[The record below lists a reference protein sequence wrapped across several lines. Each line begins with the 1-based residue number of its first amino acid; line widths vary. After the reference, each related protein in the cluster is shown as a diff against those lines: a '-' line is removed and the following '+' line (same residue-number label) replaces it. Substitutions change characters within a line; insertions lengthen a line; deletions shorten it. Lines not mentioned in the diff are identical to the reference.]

1 MNTID
6 IMNAVEKDKS
16 VNPQQTEFTSSEAQV
31 QQSNTAFVSQFET
44 ASSKKPKTSEVKIS
58 TKDVHVYYGETEAI
72 KGIDLDIYQNEVIAF
87 IGPSGCGKSTFLRTL
102 NRMNDTIDSCRVT
115 GKVTLDN
122 QDIYDPNLDVVL
134 LRAQVGDGVPEAK
147 PFPKSIFDNVAY
159 GPKLHGFG
167 T

>member
-44 ASSKKPKTSEVKIS
+44 ASSNKKPKTSEVKIS

-72 KGIDLDIYQNEVIAF
+72 KGIDLDIYQNEVIA
-87 IGPSGCGKSTFLRTL
+87 
-102 NRMNDTIDSCRVT
+102 
-115 GKVTLDN
+115 
-122 QDIYDPNLDVVL
+122 
-134 LRAQVGDGVPEAK
+134 
-147 PFPKSIFDNVAY
+147 
-159 GPKLHGFG
+159 
-167 T
+167 